1 MDKNLLANRVAAA
14 SDKVLAEVVKLT
26 QKQGKRGSQG
36 SWKQFLNVYEKK
48 FGSGFS
54 DPARRSRDSLVAFLQ
69 TFTDE
74 DGLKFVDNV
83 LRSLSNCEM
92 LKETMKESLE
102 NESPEQRLVRST
114 LEHPLYLS
122 KYALPS
128 YEKQGWAV
136 TKVRKKPKLLRCNKM
151 LAVDCEMVLCKD
163 GTDALVRVCVVDA
176 DLKVKLDELVNPCK
190 PVEDYRTEIT
200 GVTAEVL
207 DGASCSFADIQISMK
222 KLLSRGTILVGHSLY
237 NDLEALKLDHARVI
251 DTSFIF
257 KSSDGLSPSLNN
269 LCKSVLGYEL
279 RKAGDPHNCLDDA
292 CAAMKLVLAKIERGV
307 DNYIPLIQ
315 SDVKDVSYN
324 VPEIEMAKLLL
335 HKIPVTVPP
344 EKLRGLFPANYTIEI
359 KTHKVIKGV
368 GYSVLAIFKNPE
380 EACQAFENLIGS
392 LEKDTSGRPQKLV
405 ALKLD
410 TGGSAGIRVRK
421 MTHDSHVSQKKRSFE
436 GEDSS
441 DPKKPKIDQCE
452 DHVKEI
458 ERLKQELKKQE
469 LNQGDDHLK
478 EIERLK
484 QEIKTK
490 DFEITAQDKIIT
502 ELKRKLEEMKKKKN
516 KER

>member
-1 MDKNLLANRVAAA
+1 MDKNLLATRPSLRVLV
-14 SDKVLAEVVKLT
+14 DVVKLA
-26 QKQGKRGSQG
+26 QKQGRRGSQG
-36 SWKQFLNVYEKK
+36 SWKQFLNVWRGK

-69 TFTDE
+69 TFTDD

-83 LRSLSNCEM
+83 IRSLSNCEM
-92 LKETMKESLE
+92 LKETMKEALD
-102 NESPEQRLVRST
+102 NESPEQRLVRLT
-114 LEHPLYLS
+114 LEHPLYLP

-128 YEKQGWAV
+128 FEKGWAV

-163 GTDALVRVCVVDA
+163 GTDALVRVCVVDEN
-176 DLKVKLDELVNPCK
+176 LKVKLDELVNPCK

-200 GVTAEVL
+200 GVTAEIL
-207 DGASCSFADIQISMK
+207 DGASSSFADIQVSMK

-257 KSSDGLSPSLNN
+257 KSSDGRSPSLNN
-269 LCKSVLGYEL
+269 LCKTVLGYEL

-315 SDVKDVSYN
+315 PDVKI
-324 VPEIEMAKLLL
+324 VPETEMAKLLL
-335 HKIPVTVPP
+335 HKIP
-344 EKLRGLFPANYTIEI
+344 
-359 KTHKVIKGV
+359 THKVIQGV

-405 ALKLD
+405 AIQLD
-410 TGGSAGIRVRK
+410 TGRSAGIRVRK
-421 MTHDSHVSQKKRSFE
+421 MTNDNFLSHVSQKKRPFE
-436 GEDSS
+436 GEDSG
-441 DPKKPKIDQCE
+441 DPKKLKIDHCD
-452 DHVKEI
+452 DHLKEI
-458 ERLKQELKKQE
+458 ERLNQELRKRDS
-469 LNQGDDHLK
+469 NQCDDHLK

-484 QEIKTK
+484 QDIKTK
-490 DFEITAQDKIIT
+490 DIEITAQDKIIT
-502 ELKRKLEEMKKKKN
+502 ELKRKLEEMKKKKK
-516 KER
+516 KEC

>member
-26 QKQGKRGSQG
+26 QKQGRRGSQG
-36 SWKQFLNVYEKK
+36 TWKQFLNVYEKK

-83 LRSLSNCEM
+83 LRSLSNCET

-122 KYALPS
+122 KYALPT
-128 YEKQGWAV
+128 YEKGWAV

-207 DGASCSFADIQISMK
+207 DGASCSFGDIQISMK

-237 NDLEALKLDHARVI
+237 NDLQALKVDHARVI

-257 KSSDGLSPSLNN
+257 KSSDGRSPSLNN
-269 LCKSVLGYEL
+269 LCKCVLGYEL

-315 SDVKDVSYN
+315 PDVKDASYN
-324 VPEIEMAKLLL
+324 V
-335 HKIPVTVPP
+335 V
-344 EKLRGLFPANYTIEI
+344 GLFMLSLLIMIATAFCLSIEFPSYNI
-359 KTHKVIKGV
+359 FSICQQKIATKVIIMMTTHKVIQGV

-405 ALKLD
+405 ALQLD
-410 TGGSAGIRVRK
+410 T
-421 MTHDSHVSQKKRSFE
+421 
-436 GEDSS
+436 EDLLAYGFA
-441 DPKKPKIDQCE
+441 K
-452 DHVKEI
+452 
-458 ERLKQELKKQE
+458 
-469 LNQGDDHLK
+469 
-478 EIERLK
+478 
-484 QEIKTK
+484 
-490 DFEITAQDKIIT
+490 
-502 ELKRKLEEMKKKKN
+502 
-516 KER
+516 

>member
-26 QKQGKRGSQG
+26 QKQGRRGSQG
-36 SWKQFLNVYEKK
+36 TWKQFLNVYEKK

-83 LRSLSNCEM
+83 LRSLSNCET

-122 KYALPS
+122 KYALPT
-128 YEKQGWAV
+128 YEKGWAV

-207 DGASCSFADIQISMK
+207 DGASCSFGDIQISMK

-237 NDLEALKLDHARVI
+237 NDLQALKVDHARVI

-257 KSSDGLSPSLNN
+257 KSSDGRSPSLNN
-269 LCKSVLGYEL
+269 LCKCVLGYEL

-315 SDVKDVSYN
+315 PDVKDASYN

-335 HKIPVTVPP
+335 HKIPVTVPR
-344 EKLRGLFPANYTIEI
+344 EKLRRLFPANYTIEI
-359 KTHKVIKGV
+359 KTHKVIQGV

-405 ALKLD
+405 ALQLD

-441 DPKKPKIDQCE
+441 DPKKPKIGQCD
-452 DHVKEI
+452 DHLKEI
-458 ERLKQELKKQE
+458 ERLKQELEKQE
-469 LNQGDDHLK
+469 LNQCDDHSK